1 MKQRSSSIDQVRESL
16 RLQQIYNTISSY
28 ALDMALDR
36 GALGLFRRRM
46 QEFIYQ
52 PGEPVEPLSLPVKVR
67 LMLQELGPTYV
78 KMGQIISSRAEV
90 LPAEWMYELNKLQS
104 NVPPFASEEVREI
117 ITQELGD
124 APERL
129 FLEFN
134 PTPLAAASTAQVHRA
149 VLADGTKVVVKVQR
163 PGIRKQ
169 MKADIGVMRSLSGVL
184 ERRSQYARDID
195 LPGMIR
201 EFGDG
206 IIRELDYGGELYN
219 MKRLARNM
227 EGLPGVSVPTAYPQL
242 SSSKVLTM
250 DFMEG
255 VKINNVQAIDDAGLD
270 RLEIG
275 ANILRALIKQLLIDG
290 FFHADPHPGNVLVNL
305 ETGVVGFLDMG
316 MMGEI
321 DLNQRLNL
329 INLLM
334 VSRQKD
340 AAGLAR
346 AVRSLSVPFRKG
358 VDDAAFYKEFERA
371 IGRYMDPDSPASFGP
386 LMNIVFDLLSSN
398 GLRLDSDLTLA
409 IKAMMQAEAIYT
421 ALYPQGGGLV
431 EMGFD
436 TVKELVL
443 QETTADTI
451 KDILTRQASLL
462 AQDLVKEL
470 PSLKDATL
478 GWLGMYRRGRFEL
491 HVDTSDIAREVSA
504 IRRIAQQVI
513 LGIVLVGM
521 LVGSAIAASF
531 SAVAGDI
538 GTTLAQLALVVFF
551 VSVVIAGIFSAILVY
566 RLLWPR
572 RDESS

>member
-1 MKQRSSSIDQVRESL
+1 MTQRSSSIDQARESL

-28 ALDMALDR
+28 GLDMALDR
-36 GALGLFRRRM
+36 GALGVFRRRM
-46 QEFIYQ
+46 QGFIYQ
-52 PGEPVEPLSLPVKVR
+52 TGEEVAPLSIPVKVR

-90 LPAEWMYELNKLQS
+90 LPAEWMHELNKLQS

-117 ITQELGD
+117 ITEELGD

-129 FLEFN
+129 YQAFN
-134 PTPLAAASTAQVHRA
+134 PTPFAAASTAQVHRA
-149 VLADGTKVVVKVQR
+149 ELADGTKVVVKVQR

-169 MKADIGVMRSLSGVL
+169 MKADIGVMGSLSNVL
-184 ERRSQYARDID
+184 ERRSQYARDIA

-227 EGLPGVSVPTAYPQL
+227 EGVPGVSVPKAYPQL

-250 DFMEG
+250 EFMAG
-255 VKINNVQAIDDAGLD
+255 VKINNVEAIDAAGLD

-275 ANILRALIKQLLIDG
+275 RNILRALIKQLLIDG

-305 ETGVVGFLDMG
+305 ETGTVGFLDMG

-346 AVRSLSVPFRKG
+346 AVRSLSVPFRKKVNDG
-358 VDDAAFYKEFERA
+358 AFYKDFERA

-386 LMNIVFDLLSSN
+386 LMSIVFDLLATH

-421 ALYPQGGGLV
+421 ALYPEGGGLV

-436 TVKELVL
+436 TVKELAL
-443 QETTADTI
+443 QETTADNV
-451 KDILTRQASLL
+451 KQILTRQASML
-462 AQDLVKEL
+462 AQDLIKEL
-470 PSLKDATL
+470 PSLKEATL
-478 GWLGMYRRGRFEL
+478 GWLGMYRRGRFEM
-491 HVDTSDIAREVSA
+491 HVDTSDIAKEVSA

-531 SAVAGDI
+531 STVAGDV
-538 GTTLAQLALVVFF
+538 GSRLAQWALTVFF
-551 VSVVIAGIFSAILVY
+551 VAVVITGIFIAILVY
-566 RLLWPR
+566 RLLWPK
-572 RDESS
+572 RDDY

>member
-1 MKQRSSSIDQVRESL
+1 MTQRSSSIDQVRESL

-28 ALDMALDR
+28 GLDMALDR
-36 GALGLFRRRM
+36 GALGDFRRRM
-46 QEFIYQ
+46 QGFIYQ
-52 PGEPVEPLSLPVKVR
+52 PGEEVEPLSLPVKVR

-78 KMGQIISSRAEV
+78 KMGQIVSSRAEV
-90 LPAEWMYELNKLQS
+90 LPAEWMHELNKLQS
-104 NVPPFASEEVREI
+104 NVPPFSSEEVRQI
-117 ITQELGD
+117 ITEELGD

-129 FLEFN
+129 YQEFE
-134 PTPLAAASTAQVHRA
+134 PTPFAAASTAQVHRA

-169 MKADIGVMRSLSGVL
+169 MKADIGVMGSLSNVL

-201 EFGDG
+201 EFGQG

-227 EGLPGVSVPTAYPQL
+227 EGMPGVSVPQAYPQL

-250 DFMEG
+250 DFMAG
-255 VKINNVQAIDDAGLD
+255 VKINNVTAIDAAGLD
-270 RLEIG
+270 RLAIG
-275 ANILRALIKQLLIDG
+275 KNILRALIKQLLIDG

-305 ETGVVGFLDMG
+305 ETGAVGFLDMG

-321 DLNQRLNL
+321 DFNQRLNL

-346 AVRSLSVPFRKG
+346 AVRSLSVPFRKNI
-358 VDDAAFYKEFERA
+358 DDGAFYKDFERA
-371 IGRYMDPDSPASFGP
+371 IGRYMDPDAPASFGP
-386 LMNIVFDLLSSN
+386 LMSIVFDLLATH

-421 ALYPQGGGLV
+421 ALYPEGGGLV

-436 TVKELVL
+436 TVKELAL
-443 QETTADTI
+443 QETTADNV
-451 KDILTRQASLL
+451 KQLLTRQASML

-491 HVDTSDIAREVSA
+491 HVDTSDIAREVSTLH
-504 IRRIAQQVI
+504 RIAQQVI

-531 SAVAGDI
+531 SAVAGDL
-538 GTTLAQLALVVFF
+538 GSTLAQWALVVFF
-551 VSVVIAGIFSAILVY
+551 LSVVITGAFIAILVY
-566 RLLWPR
+566 RLLRPQ
-572 RDESS
+572 RDEE

>member
-1 MKQRSSSIDQVRESL
+1 MKQRSSSIDQARESL

-36 GALGLFRRRM
+36 GSLGAFRRRM
-46 QEFIYQ
+46 QTFIYQ
-52 PGEPVEPLSLPVKVR
+52 PGEQVEPLSLPVKVR

-78 KMGQIISSRAEV
+78 KMGQIVSSRAEV
-90 LPAEWMYELNKLQS
+90 LPAEWMLELNKLQS
-104 NVPPFASEEVREI
+104 NVPPFPSDEVREI
-117 ITQELGD
+117 IIEELGN

-129 FLEFN
+129 YEEFD
-134 PTPLAAASTAQVHRA
+134 PTPFAAASTAQVHRA
-149 VLADGTKVVVKVQR
+149 VLVDGTKGVVKVQR

-169 MKADIGVMRSLSGVL
+169 MKADIGVMGNLSNVL
-184 ERRSQYARDID
+184 ERRLQYARDID
-195 LPGMIR
+195 LPGMIE
-201 EFGDG
+201 EFGEG

-219 MKRLARNM
+219 VKRLTRNM
-227 EGLPGVSVPTAYPQL
+227 EGMPGVAVPKVYPQL

-250 DFMEG
+250 DFMAG
-255 VKINNVQAIDDAGLD
+255 VKINNVQAIDAAGLD

-275 ANILRALIKQLLIDG
+275 KNTLRALIKQLLIDG
-290 FFHADPHPGNVLVNL
+290 FFHADPHPGNILVDL
-305 ETGVVGFLDMG
+305 ETGTVGFLDMG

-340 AAGLAR
+340 PAGLAR
-346 AVRSLSVPFRKG
+346 AVRSLSVPFRKR
-358 VDDAAFYKEFERA
+358 VDDAAFYKDFERV

-386 LMNIVFDLLSSN
+386 LMNIVFDLLASH

-409 IKAMMQAEAIYT
+409 IKAMMQAEAIYA
-421 ALYPQGGGLV
+421 ALYPEGGGLV

-436 TVKELVL
+436 TVKELAL
-443 QETTADTI
+443 QETTADNV
-451 KDILTRQASLL
+451 KVLLTRQASIL

-491 HVDTSDIAREVSA
+491 HVDTSDIAREMSTL
-504 IRRIAQQVI
+504 RRIAQQVI

-531 SAVAGDI
+531 SAVAGDM
-538 GTTLAQLALVVFF
+538 GTTLAQWALAVFF
-551 VSVVIAGIFSAILVY
+551 VSVALAGIFIAVLVY
-566 RLLWPR
+566 RLLWPK
-572 RDESS
+572 RDET

>member
-1 MKQRSSSIDQVRESL
+1 MTKRSSSIDQVRESL

-28 ALDMALDR
+28 GLDMALDR
-36 GALGLFRRRM
+36 GALGVFRRRM
-46 QEFIYQ
+46 QGFIYQ
-52 PGEPVEPLSLPVKVR
+52 PGQEVEPLSIPVKVR

-90 LPAEWMYELNKLQS
+90 LPAEWMHELNKLQS
-104 NVPPFASEEVREI
+104 NVPPFSSEEVREI
-117 ITQELGD
+117 ITEELGD

-129 FLEFN
+129 YQAFN
-134 PTPLAAASTAQVHRA
+134 PTPFAAASTAQVHRA
-149 VLADGTKVVVKVQR
+149 ELADGTKVVVKVQR

-169 MKADIGVMRSLSGVL
+169 MKADIGVMGSLSNVL

-227 EGLPGVSVPTAYPQL
+227 EGVSGVSVPKAYPQL

-250 DFMEG
+250 EFMAG
-255 VKINNVQAIDDAGLD
+255 VKINNVEAIDAAGLD

-275 ANILRALIKQLLIDG
+275 QNILRALIKQLLIDG

-305 ETGVVGFLDMG
+305 ETGAVGFLDMG

-346 AVRSLSVPFRKG
+346 AVRSLSVPFRKSVNDG
-358 VDDAAFYKEFERA
+358 AFYKDFERA

-386 LMNIVFDLLSSN
+386 LMGIVFDLLATH

-421 ALYPQGGGLV
+421 ALYPEGGGLV

-436 TVKELVL
+436 TVKELAL
-443 QETTADTI
+443 QETTADNV
-451 KDILTRQASLL
+451 KQILTRQASML
-462 AQDLVKEL
+462 AQDLIKEL
-470 PSLKDATL
+470 PSLKEATL
-478 GWLGMYRRGRFEL
+478 GWLGMYRRGRFEM
-491 HVDTSDIAREVSA
+491 HVDTSNIAKEVSA
-504 IRRIAQQVI
+504 IRSIAQQVI

-531 SAVAGDI
+531 STVAGDV
-538 GTTLAQLALVVFF
+538 GSTLAQWALTIFF
-551 VSVVIAGIFSAILVY
+551 VSVVITGIFIAILVY
-566 RLLWPR
+566 RLLWPK
-572 RDESS
+572 RDDD

>member
-1 MKQRSSSIDQVRESL
+1 MSQRSSSIDQVRESL

-36 GALGLFRRRM
+36 GSLGVLRRNM
-46 QEFIYQ
+46 QSFIYQ
-52 PGEPVEPLSLPVKVR
+52 PGEPVEPLSMPVKVR

-90 LPAEWMYELNKLQS
+90 LPPDWAAELNKLQS
-104 NVPPFASEEVREI
+104 NVPPFSSEEVRQI
-117 ITQELGD
+117 ITEELGD
-124 APERL
+124 TPERL
-129 FLEFN
+129 YQAFDPVPF
-134 PTPLAAASTAQVHRA
+134 AAASTAQVHRA
-149 VLADGTKVVVKVQR
+149 VLADGTNVVVKVQR
-163 PGIRKQ
+163 PGIRTQ
-169 MKADIGVMRSLSGVL
+169 MKADIGVMGSLSNVL

-195 LPGMIR
+195 LPGMID
-201 EFGDG
+201 EFGTG

-227 EGLPGVSVPTAYPQL
+227 AGVPGVSVPQAYPQL

-250 DFMEG
+250 DFMAG
-255 VKINNVQAIDDAGLD
+255 VKISNVEAIEAAGLD

-275 ANILRALIKQLLIDG
+275 RNILRALIKQLLIDG

-305 ETGVVGFLDMG
+305 ETGTVGFLDMG

-321 DLNQRLNL
+321 DFNQRLNL

-340 AAGLAR
+340 PAGLAR
-346 AVRSLSVPFRKG
+346 AVRSLSVPFRKN
-358 VDDAAFYKEFERA
+358 VDDGAFYKDFERA

-386 LMNIVFDLLSSN
+386 LMSIVFDLLSSH

-421 ALYPQGGGLV
+421 ALYPEGGGLV

-436 TVKELVL
+436 TVKELAL
-443 QETTADTI
+443 QETTADNVMGV
-451 KDILTRQASLL
+451 LNRQASALL
-462 AQDLVKEL
+462 QEVVKEL

-491 HVDTSDIAREVSA
+491 HVDTSDLAKEISV

-531 SAVAGDI
+531 SAVAGDM
-538 GTTLAQLALVVFF
+538 GSTLAQWALAVFF
-551 VSVVIAGIFSAILVY
+551 ISVIITGIFIVILVY
-566 RLLWPR
+566 RLLWPK
-572 RDESS
+572 RDE

>member
-1 MKQRSSSIDQVRESL
+1 MKQRSSSLDQVRESL

-28 ALDMALDR
+28 GLDMALDR

-52 PGEPVEPLSLPVKVR
+52 PGQEIDPLSMPVKVR

-90 LPAEWMYELNKLQS
+90 LPAEWMHELNKLQS
-104 NVPPFASEEVREI
+104 NVPPFSSAEVREI
-117 ITQELGD
+117 ITQELG
-124 APERL
+124 APPEQVYRA
-129 FLEFN
+129 FEPAPF
-134 PTPLAAASTAQVHRA
+134 AAASTAQVHRA
-149 VLADGTKVVVKVQR
+149 ELADGTKVVVKVQR
-163 PGIRKQ
+163 PGIRRQ
-169 MKADIGVMRSLSGVL
+169 MKADIGVMGSLSNVL

-227 EGLPGVSVPTAYPQL
+227 EGLPGVNVPRAYPQL

-250 DFMEG
+250 DFMAG
-255 VKINNVQAIDDAGLD
+255 VKINNVQAIDAAGLD

-275 ANILRALIKQLLIDG
+275 GNILRALIKQLLIDG

-305 ETGVVGFLDMG
+305 ETGAVGFLDMG

-321 DLNQRLNL
+321 DFNQRLNL

-346 AVRSLSVPFRKG
+346 AVRSLSVPFRKN
-358 VDDAAFYKEFERA
+358 VDNAAFYKDFERVL
-371 IGRYMDPDSPASFGP
+371 GRYMDPDSPASFGP
-386 LMNIVFDLLSSN
+386 LMNIVFDLLATH
-398 GLRLDSDLTLA
+398 GLRLDSNLTLA

-421 ALYPQGGGLV
+421 ALYPEGGGLV

-436 TVKELVL
+436 TVKELAL
-443 QETTADTI
+443 QETTADNV
-451 KDILTRQASLL
+451 KGVLTRQASLL
-462 AQDLVKEL
+462 AQDLIKEL
-470 PSLKDATL
+470 PSLKVATL
-478 GWLGMYRRGRFEL
+478 SWLGMYRRGRFEL
-491 HVDTSDIAREVSA
+491 HVDTSDIAKEVSA

-531 SAVAGDI
+531 STVTGDV
-538 GTTLAQLALVVFF
+538 GSTLAQWALTVFF
-551 VSVVIAGIFSAILVY
+551 VSVVITGVFVAILVY
-566 RLLWPR
+566 RLLWPKR
-572 RDESS
+572 EDY

>member
-1 MKQRSSSIDQVRESL
+1 MTQRSGSIDQVRESL

-28 ALDMALDR
+28 GLDMALDR
-36 GALGLFRRRM
+36 GALGDFRRRM
-46 QEFIYQ
+46 QGFIYQ
-52 PGEPVEPLSLPVKVR
+52 PGEEVEQLSLPVKAR

-78 KMGQIISSRAEV
+78 KMGQIVSSRAEV
-90 LPAEWMYELNKLQS
+90 LPAEWMHELNKLQS
-104 NVPPFASEEVREI
+104 NVPPFSSEEVRQI
-117 ITQELGD
+117 ITEELGD
-124 APERL
+124 VPERL
-129 FLEFN
+129 YQEFD
-134 PTPLAAASTAQVHRA
+134 PTPFAAASTAQVHRA
-149 VLADGTKVVVKVQR
+149 MLTDGTKVVVKVQR

-169 MKADIGVMRSLSGVL
+169 MKADIGVMGSLSNVL

-201 EFGDG
+201 EFGEG

-227 EGLPGVSVPTAYPQL
+227 EGMPGVSVPQAYPQL

-250 DFMEG
+250 DFMAG
-255 VKINNVQAIDDAGLD
+255 VKINNVVAIDAAGLD
-270 RLEIG
+270 RLSIG
-275 ANILRALIKQLLIDG
+275 KNILRALIKQLLIDG

-305 ETGVVGFLDMG
+305 ETGAVGFLDMG

-321 DLNQRLNL
+321 DFNQRLNL

-346 AVRSLSVPFRKG
+346 AVRSLSVPFRNNVNDG
-358 VDDAAFYKEFERA
+358 AFYKDFERA
-371 IGRYMDPDSPASFGP
+371 IGRFMDPDSPAGFGP
-386 LMNIVFDLLSSN
+386 LMSIVFDLLASH

-409 IKAMMQAEAIYT
+409 IKAMMQAEAIYA
-421 ALYPQGGGLV
+421 ALYPEGGGLV

-436 TVKELVL
+436 TVKELAL
-443 QETTADTI
+443 QETTADYV
-451 KDILTRQASLL
+451 KHILTRQASML
-462 AQDLVKEL
+462 AQDLMKEL

-491 HVDTSDIAREVSA
+491 HVDTSDIAKEVSA
-504 IRRIAQQVI
+504 IRGIAQQVI

-531 SAVAGDI
+531 SAVAGDV
-538 GTTLAQLALVVFF
+538 GTTLAQWALVVFF
-551 VSVVIAGIFSAILVY
+551 LSVVITGVFIGILVY
-566 RLLWPR
+566 KLLRPK
-572 RDESS
+572 RDEY

>member
-1 MKQRSSSIDQVRESL
+1 MTKRSSSIDQVRESL

-28 ALDMALDR
+28 GLDMALDR
-36 GALGLFRRRM
+36 GALGVFRRRM
-46 QEFIYQ
+46 QGFIYQ
-52 PGEPVEPLSLPVKVR
+52 PGEEVEPLSIPVKVR

-90 LPAEWMYELNKLQS
+90 LPAEWMHELNKLQS
-104 NVPPFASEEVREI
+104 NVPPFSSEEVREI
-117 ITQELGD
+117 ITEELGD

-129 FLEFN
+129 YQAFN
-134 PTPLAAASTAQVHRA
+134 PTPFAAASTAQVHRA
-149 VLADGTKVVVKVQR
+149 ELADGTKVVVKVQR

-169 MKADIGVMRSLSGVL
+169 MKADIGVMGSLSNVL

-227 EGLPGVSVPTAYPQL
+227 EGVPGVSVPKAYPQL

-250 DFMEG
+250 EFMAG
-255 VKINNVQAIDDAGLD
+255 VKINNVEAIDAAGLD

-275 ANILRALIKQLLIDG
+275 QNILRALIKQLLIDG

-305 ETGVVGFLDMG
+305 ETGAVGFLDMG

-346 AVRSLSVPFRKG
+346 AVRSLSVPFRKSVKDG
-358 VDDAAFYKEFERA
+358 AFYKDFERA

-386 LMNIVFDLLSSN
+386 LMGIVFDLLATH

-421 ALYPQGGGLV
+421 ALYPEGGGLV

-436 TVKELVL
+436 TVKELAL
-443 QETTADTI
+443 QETTADNV
-451 KDILTRQASLL
+451 KQILTRQASML
-462 AQDLVKEL
+462 AQDLIKEL
-470 PSLKDATL
+470 PSLKEATL
-478 GWLGMYRRGRFEL
+478 GWLGMYRRGRFEM
-491 HVDTSDIAREVSA
+491 HVDTSNIAKEVSA
-504 IRRIAQQVI
+504 IRSIAQQVI

-531 SAVAGDI
+531 STVAGDV
-538 GTTLAQLALVVFF
+538 GSTLAQWALTIFF
-551 VSVVIAGIFSAILVY
+551 VSVVITGIFIAILVY
-566 RLLWPR
+566 RLLWPK
-572 RDESS
+572 RDDD

>member
-1 MKQRSSSIDQVRESL
+1 MTKRSSSIDQVRESL

-28 ALDMALDR
+28 GLDMALDR
-36 GALGLFRRRM
+36 GALGVFRRRM
-46 QEFIYQ
+46 QGFIYQ
-52 PGEPVEPLSLPVKVR
+52 PGQEVEPLSIPVKVR

-90 LPAEWMYELNKLQS
+90 LPAEWMHELNKLQS
-104 NVPPFASEEVREI
+104 NVPPFSSEEVREI
-117 ITQELGD
+117 ITEELGD

-129 FLEFN
+129 YQAFI
-134 PTPLAAASTAQVHRA
+134 PTPFAAASTAQVHRA
-149 VLADGTKVVVKVQR
+149 ELADGTKVVVKVQR

-169 MKADIGVMRSLSGVL
+169 MKADIGVMGSLSNVL

-227 EGLPGVSVPTAYPQL
+227 EGVPGVSVPKAYPQL

-250 DFMEG
+250 EFMAG
-255 VKINNVQAIDDAGLD
+255 VKINNVEAIDAAGLD

-275 ANILRALIKQLLIDG
+275 QNILRALIKQLLIDG

-305 ETGVVGFLDMG
+305 ETGAVGFLDMG

-346 AVRSLSVPFRKG
+346 AVRSLSVPFRKSVNDG
-358 VDDAAFYKEFERA
+358 AFYKDFERA

-386 LMNIVFDLLSSN
+386 LMGIVFDLLATH

-421 ALYPQGGGLV
+421 ALYPEGGGLV

-436 TVKELVL
+436 TVKELAL
-443 QETTADTI
+443 QETTADNV
-451 KDILTRQASLL
+451 KQILTRQASML
-462 AQDLVKEL
+462 AQDLIKEL
-470 PSLKDATL
+470 PSLKEATL
-478 GWLGMYRRGRFEL
+478 GWLGMYRRGRFEM
-491 HVDTSDIAREVSA
+491 HVDTSNIAKEVSA
-504 IRRIAQQVI
+504 IRSIAQQVI

-531 SAVAGDI
+531 STVAGDV
-538 GTTLAQLALVVFF
+538 GSTLAQWALTIFF
-551 VSVVIAGIFSAILVY
+551 VSVVITGIFIAILVY
-566 RLLWPR
+566 RLLWPK
-572 RDESS
+572 RDDD

>member
-1 MKQRSSSIDQVRESL
+1 MKQRSSSIDQARESL

-36 GALGLFRRRM
+36 GSLGAFRRRM
-46 QEFIYQ
+46 QTFIYQ
-52 PGEPVEPLSLPVKVR
+52 PGEQVEPLSLPVKVR

-78 KMGQIISSRAEV
+78 KMGQIVSSRAEV
-90 LPAEWMYELNKLQS
+90 LPVEWMLELNKLQS
-104 NVPPFASEEVREI
+104 NVPPFPSDEVREI
-117 ITQELGD
+117 IIEELGNT
-124 APERL
+124 PERL
-129 FLEFN
+129 YQEFD
-134 PTPLAAASTAQVHRA
+134 PTPFAAASTAQVHRA
-149 VLADGTKVVVKVQR
+149 VLVDGTKVVVKVQR

-169 MKADIGVMRSLSGVL
+169 MKADIGVMGSLSNVL

-195 LPGMIR
+195 LPGMIA
-201 EFGDG
+201 EFGEG

-219 MKRLARNM
+219 VKRLTRNM
-227 EGLPGVSVPTAYPQL
+227 EGMPGVAVPKVYPQL

-250 DFMEG
+250 DFMAG
-255 VKINNVQAIDDAGLD
+255 VKINNVQAIDAAGLN

-275 ANILRALIKQLLIDG
+275 ENILRALIKQLLIDG
-290 FFHADPHPGNVLVNL
+290 FFHADPHPGNILVDL
-305 ETGVVGFLDMG
+305 DTGTIGFLDMG

-340 AAGLAR
+340 PAGLAR
-346 AVRSLSVPFRKG
+346 AVRSLSVPFRKR
-358 VDDAAFYKEFERA
+358 VDDAAFYKDFERM
-371 IGRYMDPDSPASFGP
+371 IGRYMDPDSPTSFGP
-386 LMNIVFDLLSSN
+386 LMNIVFDLLASH

-421 ALYPQGGGLV
+421 ALYPEGGGLV

-436 TVKELVL
+436 TVKELAL
-443 QETTADTI
+443 QETTADNV
-451 KDILTRQASLL
+451 KDLLIRQASVL

-491 HVDTSDIAREVSA
+491 HVDTSDVAREMSTL
-504 IRRIAQQVI
+504 RRIAQQII

-531 SAVAGDI
+531 SAVAGDV
-538 GTTLAQLALVVFF
+538 GTALAQWALGVFF
-551 VSVVIAGIFSAILVY
+551 VSVALAGVFIAVLVY
-566 RLLWPR
+566 RLLWPK
-572 RDESS
+572 RDET

>member
-1 MKQRSSSIDQVRESL
+1 MKQRSSSIDQARESL

-36 GALGLFRRRM
+36 GSLGAFRRRM
-46 QEFIYQ
+46 QTFIYQ

-78 KMGQIISSRAEV
+78 KMGQIVSSRAEV
-90 LPAEWMYELNKLQS
+90 LPAEWMLELNKLQS
-104 NVPPFASEEVREI
+104 NVPPFPSDEVREI
-117 ITQELGD
+117 IIEELGN

-129 FLEFN
+129 YEEFD
-134 PTPLAAASTAQVHRA
+134 PTPFAAASTAQVHRA
-149 VLADGTKVVVKVQR
+149 VLVDGTKVVVKVQR

-169 MKADIGVMRSLSGVL
+169 MKADIGVMGNLSNVL
-184 ERRSQYARDID
+184 ERRLQYARDID
-195 LPGMIR
+195 LPGMIE
-201 EFGDG
+201 EFGEG

-219 MKRLARNM
+219 VKRLTRNM
-227 EGLPGVSVPTAYPQL
+227 EGMPGVAVPRVYPQL

-250 DFMEG
+250 DFMAG
-255 VKINNVQAIDDAGLD
+255 VKINNVQAIDAAGLN
-270 RLEIG
+270 RLGIG
-275 ANILRALIKQLLIDG
+275 ENILRALIKQLLIDG
-290 FFHADPHPGNVLVNL
+290 FFHADPHPGNILVDL
-305 ETGVVGFLDMG
+305 ETGTVGFLDMG

-340 AAGLAR
+340 PAGLAR
-346 AVRSLSVPFRKG
+346 AVRSLSVPFRKR
-358 VDDAAFYKEFERA
+358 VDDAAFYKDFERV

-386 LMNIVFDLLSSN
+386 LMNIVFDLLASH

-421 ALYPQGGGLV
+421 ALYPEGGGLV

-436 TVKELVL
+436 TVKELAL
-443 QETTADTI
+443 QETTADNV
-451 KDILTRQASLL
+451 KVLLTRQASIL

-491 HVDTSDIAREVSA
+491 HVDTSDIAREMSTL
-504 IRRIAQQVI
+504 RRIAQQVI

-531 SAVAGDI
+531 SAVAGDM
-538 GTTLAQLALVVFF
+538 GTTLAQGALAVFF
-551 VSVVIAGIFSAILVY
+551 VSVALAGIFIAVLVY
-566 RLLWPR
+566 RLLWPK
-572 RDESS
+572 RDET

>member
-1 MKQRSSSIDQVRESL
+1 MTKRSSSIDQVRESL

-28 ALDMALDR
+28 GLDMALDR
-36 GALGLFRRRM
+36 GALGVFRRRM
-46 QEFIYQ
+46 QGFIYQ
-52 PGEPVEPLSLPVKVR
+52 PGQEVEPLSIPVKVR

-90 LPAEWMYELNKLQS
+90 LPAEWMHELNKLQS
-104 NVPPFASEEVREI
+104 NVPPFSSEEVREI
-117 ITQELGD
+117 ITEELGD

-129 FLEFN
+129 YEAFN
-134 PTPLAAASTAQVHRA
+134 PTPFAAASTAQVHRA
-149 VLADGTKVVVKVQR
+149 ELADGTKVVVKVQR

-169 MKADIGVMRSLSGVL
+169 MKADIGVMGSLSNVL

-227 EGLPGVSVPTAYPQL
+227 EGVPGVSVPKAYPQL

-250 DFMEG
+250 EFMAG
-255 VKINNVQAIDDAGLD
+255 VKINNVEAIDAAGLD

-275 ANILRALIKQLLIDG
+275 QNILRALIKQLLIDG

-305 ETGVVGFLDMG
+305 ETGAVGFLDMG

-346 AVRSLSVPFRKG
+346 AVRSLSVPFRKSVNDG
-358 VDDAAFYKEFERA
+358 AFYKDFERA

-386 LMNIVFDLLSSN
+386 LMGIVFDLLATH

-421 ALYPQGGGLV
+421 ALYPEGGGLV

-436 TVKELVL
+436 TVKELAL
-443 QETTADTI
+443 QETTADNV
-451 KDILTRQASLL
+451 KQILTRQASML
-462 AQDLVKEL
+462 AQDLIKEL
-470 PSLKDATL
+470 PSLKEATL
-478 GWLGMYRRGRFEL
+478 GWLGMYRRGRFEM
-491 HVDTSDIAREVSA
+491 HVDTSNIAKEVSA
-504 IRRIAQQVI
+504 IRSIAQQVI

-531 SAVAGDI
+531 STVAGDV
-538 GTTLAQLALVVFF
+538 GSTLAQWALTIFF
-551 VSVVIAGIFSAILVY
+551 VSVVITGIFIAILVY
-566 RLLWPR
+566 RLLWPK
-572 RDESS
+572 RDDD